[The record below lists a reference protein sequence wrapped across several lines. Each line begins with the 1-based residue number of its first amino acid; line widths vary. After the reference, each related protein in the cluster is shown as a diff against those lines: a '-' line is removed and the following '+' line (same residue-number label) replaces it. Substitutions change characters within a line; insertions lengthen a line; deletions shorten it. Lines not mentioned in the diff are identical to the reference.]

1 MLTRISL
8 NFCLEVEIALG
19 SDPLLQRLVD
29 PDGRVQLVQTD
40 LKRSK
45 VALIGSDLSVS
56 KIVHRDKSQNWHMLS
71 EDPVP
76 STQLRQ
82 QLCPDR
88 IDIASPPRMQ
98 LHPEL
103 SP

>member
-45 VALIGSDLSVS
+45 VALIGSDLSIS
-56 KIVHRDKSQNWHMLS
+56 KILHRNKSQNLAHAVRRS
-71 EDPVP
+71 G
-76 STQLRQ
+76 SFNT
-82 QLCPDR
+82 
-88 IDIASPPRMQ
+88 IAAAIVSR
-98 LHPEL
+98 
-103 SP
+103 